1 MSAILGLG
9 VGAGIVLAGPII
21 EHLSY
26 HWLFWIPLV
35 LSLAAARDH
44 VHVRPRLSGPGARWH
59 QLVGGGS
66 HVGLAHGGAV
76 GVSYGPTWGWKDPTV
91 LAMFGAAAVSD
102 PCSGCG
108 PRCALRRR
116 WWT

>member
-35 LSLAAARDH
+35 LSFTASVTTFKFVPASP
-44 VHVRPRLSGPGARWH
+44 VRAPGGINWMGRLSCQAG
-59 QLVGGGS
+59 
-66 HVGLAHGGAV
+66 
-76 GVSYGPTWGWKDPTV
+76 
-91 LAMFGAAAVSD
+91 
-102 PCSGCG
+102 
-108 PRCALRRR
+108 
-116 WWT
+116 